1 MDKSLNDNL
10 VVNNVGELSASS
22 TDDSSDDSDDGSS
35 FASSHSDSYS
45 NDYNSNKLSN
55 KSKNNQKRFE
65 TFHRNNSNLDDYDP
79 EEAIVSHDNH
89 HSNTKPK
96 SVSKRED
103 FRQILETF
111 PDALRR
117 SSRSRK
123 EPERFQIE
131 PYYSDRSDSPKL
143 NRKHR
148 DDWNNHNEIDED
160 FDAINEDLSDN
171 VRTDSD
177 TDDEYKTT
185 SVRNSSRINKQ
196 SKSFK
201 NRHDTDSDDLIEVNS
216 YDDSKTNQEIDDKEE
231 QGEVI
236 ERILEHRFGR
246 IDATEDIDYYE
257 GQEELNYQLR
267 QLHLNVERI
276 IAHQPPKTG
285 IGPTCHPDYLCK
297 WEGLPYSECTW
308 EDGGL
313 ITRLFKSKV
322 SEYYLRA
329 KSQSV
334 PAKNCRVLKQ
344 RPKFVPMKTQ
354 PSFIG
359 DKENLKLR
367 DYQLDGLNWLAQSWC
382 RDNSVI
388 LADEMGL
395 GKTIQTISFLNYL
408 YHQHSLYGPF
418 LLVVP
423 LSTLAAWQKEFE
435 IWAPSMNV
443 VVYIG
448 DATSRHMIREYEWS
462 FTANQR
468 IKFNVLITTYEILLR
483 EKAFLS
489 LVSWAVLGVD
499 EAHRL
504 KNDESCLYKCLFSF
518 DTNHRLLITGT
529 PLQNSLRELWALLHF
544 IMPNRFESWE
554 SFEYEHQDSYQKG
567 FSKLHSQLQQFL
579 LRRVKK
585 DVEKSL
591 PAKVE
596 QILRV
601 DMTSIQKQFYR
612 WILTKNYKALSK
624 GIKGS
629 VTSFTNIVMELKKCC
644 NHASLIRPLDEYPNL
659 DSLQRLIRGSGKLL
673 LLDKLLCRL
682 KETGHRVLIFSQMV
696 RMLDLLGEYL
706 SLRRFSYQ
714 RLDGSIRGEF
724 RKQALEHFNAEGSQD
739 FCFLLSTRAGG
750 LGINLATADTVIIFD
765 SDWNPQN
772 DLQAQARAHRIGQ
785 KNQVNIYRLVTKGS
799 VEEDIIERAK
809 RKMVLDHLVIQRMD
823 TSGHTIIRSSNSNS
837 ESTKENK
844 PSNNTSPFNKEELS
858 AILKFGAEDLFK
870 ETENGDEEPQCDID
884 EILKRAET
892 RDDDGPQTLG
902 DELLNSFKVASFNFN
917 EEEDVQAVSINQDG
931 QKDWSE
937 IIPESERLKFEQDE
951 KQKEQMEMMMLPR
964 CRNKSKPNNSK
975 SDDSGDEYD
984 PNAKNDSP
992 CSEDSDVDRPKRRGK
1007 SKSSYK
1013 ESIRGFSEQEIR
1025 RFIKSYRKFPTPLNR
1040 LESIA
1045 IDAELQEKPLPDL
1058 HQLALRLEQNCK
1070 IAMEESERF
1079 QTNENSSTRKNNRGP
1094 SFKMAGVTVFAR
1106 GIIANQKELK
1116 PLAIMLPAN
1125 QEERKKW
1132 ILTDI
1137 KIKSVN
1143 WDCNW
1148 SIENDSRLLAGV
1160 YEYGFGNWEAIK
1172 MDPNCHL
1179 SDKAKKFQSIHLIL
1193 PDGDSKPQAK
1203 QLQSR
1208 VEYLLK
1214 IMYRH
1219 LIAQR
1224 KIESSSPTE
1233 AFLKNSSSSK
1243 KSKISNEKAQEYGRD
1258 GKKIWSEKE
1267 LKNAEK
1273 VSKKKAHK
1281 KIDSLSS
1288 TLNSNVKSEDK
1299 KIFDKEEMLKHRKKH
1314 REQSQKFNEKEK
1326 DSIISNDQSLNCPIS
1341 SDELSQETFIECKEK
1356 MRAVKKALKAFNNI
1370 DDQKLSKSKRK
1381 ELLYEHIAII
1391 GQHIDSC
1398 LEEHRQNPIKMKE
1411 WRNNLWTFV
1420 SKFTVFPAKKLYRFY
1435 RHVKL
1440 KNKSL
1445 REEESTSEKI
1455 SSNRHSDSHHRSSE
1469 KHHRQNRTMDSTTN
1483 SENNID
1489 GSNHEQNFQTEFI
1502 S

>member
-148 DDWNNHNEIDED
+148 KRKEGDDWNNHNEIDED

-201 NRHDTDSDDLIEVNS
+201 NRRNSFRSSRSAIKVNKMSDSETDADNEHDRDGEECDDDDEDDVDHRHKYRKKNSRRSVNPVSYKEESEDDTDSDDLIEVNS

-246 IDATEDIDYYE
+246 IDATGPKTASYQVEELGDPNDSLREDEEKEIQFLIKWKGWSHIHCTWESKKSLEDQKAKGFKKIELYLKKDEEIKSWKKTASPEDIDYYE

-1179 SDKAKKFQSIHLIL
+1179 SDKAKKI
-1193 PDGDSKPQAK
+1193 
-1203 QLQSR
+1203 
-1208 VEYLLK
+1208 
-1214 IMYRH
+1214 
-1219 LIAQR
+1219 
-1224 KIESSSPTE
+1224 
-1233 AFLKNSSSSK
+1233 
-1243 KSKISNEKAQEYGRD
+1243 
-1258 GKKIWSEKE
+1258 
-1267 LKNAEK
+1267 
-1273 VSKKKAHK
+1273 
-1281 KIDSLSS
+1281 
-1288 TLNSNVKSEDK
+1288 
-1299 KIFDKEEMLKHRKKH
+1299 
-1314 REQSQKFNEKEK
+1314 
-1326 DSIISNDQSLNCPIS
+1326 
-1341 SDELSQETFIECKEK
+1341 
-1356 MRAVKKALKAFNNI
+1356 
-1370 DDQKLSKSKRK
+1370 
-1381 ELLYEHIAII
+1381 
-1391 GQHIDSC
+1391 
-1398 LEEHRQNPIKMKE
+1398 
-1411 WRNNLWTFV
+1411 
-1420 SKFTVFPAKKLYRFY
+1420 
-1435 RHVKL
+1435 
-1440 KNKSL
+1440 
-1445 REEESTSEKI
+1445 
-1455 SSNRHSDSHHRSSE
+1455 
-1469 KHHRQNRTMDSTTN
+1469 
-1483 SENNID
+1483 
-1489 GSNHEQNFQTEFI
+1489 
-1502 S
+1502 